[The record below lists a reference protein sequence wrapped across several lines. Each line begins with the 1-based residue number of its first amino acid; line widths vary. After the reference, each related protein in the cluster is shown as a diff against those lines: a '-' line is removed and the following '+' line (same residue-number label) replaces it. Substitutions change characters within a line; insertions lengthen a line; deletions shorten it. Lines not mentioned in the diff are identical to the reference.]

1 MLVETGTRR
10 ASPVVNSR
18 YRQWRRQESNVRCF
32 SCRRLVFSQL
42 EQFMI
47 KILSRRS
54 FLKSSALTLA
64 AANALLPFGAA
75 RASDAPEVNA
85 VKLGF
90 IALTDSAPLIIAMD
104 KGLFDK
110 YGLTGVEV
118 LKQAS
123 WGATR
128 DNIVLGAVGN
138 GIDGAHI
145 LTPMAYGLTTG
156 AITQDKQPMPMKILA
171 RLNLDG
177 QAISISKAF
186 ADLKVG
192 LDASLLKDAFA
203 RKKAEGAM
211 AKIAVTFPGGTH
223 DLWMRY
229 WLAAGGIDPDRDVEM
244 IVVPPPQMVANMK
257 VGTMD
262 AFCVGEPW
270 NAQLVSQ
277 GVGYTAMTTGELWAN
292 HPEKS
297 LAMRADFT
305 DKNPKATQALL
316 MAVMEAQQWADA
328 DANKDELADIV
339 SRRAWFNIKKEDIL
353 GRLKGD
359 IDYGNGRTVS
369 ASPHLMK
376 FWRDQASFPFKSHD
390 AWFLTENQRWG
401 RVKPDADIAGLVN
414 KVNDADEWRSAAKTL
429 GVTDIPASDARG
441 VETFFDGKSFDPANP
456 KAYLDSLAIKAG
468 A

>member
-1 MLVETGTRR
+1 M
-10 ASPVVNSR
+10 
-18 YRQWRRQESNVRCF
+18 QQEM
-32 SCRRLVFSQL
+32 
-42 EQFMI
+42 FMAHTI
-47 KILSRRS
+47 TRRS
-54 FLKSSALTLA
+54 FLKSTAATLA
-64 AANALLPFGAA
+64 AASALLPHGAA
-75 RASDAPEVNA
+75 YASDAPEVNA
-85 VKLGF
+85 LKLGF
-90 IALTDSAPLIIAMD
+90 IALTDSSPLIIAKE

-118 LKQAS
+118 VKQAS

-128 DNIVLGAVGN
+128 DNLVLGAAGN
-138 GIDGAHI
+138 GIDGAHV

-156 AITQDKQPMPMKILA
+156 AMTQDKQPVPMKILA
-171 RLNLDG
+171 RLNLQG
-177 QAISISKAF
+177 QAISISNAF

-192 LDASLLKDAFA
+192 LDASLLKEAFA
-203 RKKAEGAM
+203 KKKADGAM

-229 WLAAGGIDPDRDVEM
+229 WLAAGGIDPNKDVEL

-277 GVGYTAMTTGELWAN
+277 GIGYTALSTGELWAN

-297 LAMRADFT
+297 LALRADFT

-328 DANKDELADIV
+328 DGNKDELADIV
-339 SRRAWFNIKKEDIL
+339 SKRAWFNIKKEDIL

-359 IDYGNGRTVS
+359 IDYGNGKTVA
-369 ASPHLMK
+369 ASPQLMK

-390 AWFLTENQRWG
+390 TWFLTENQRWG
-401 RVKPDADIAGLVN
+401 RIKPDADIAALVGQ
-414 KVNDADEWRSAAKTL
+414 VNGADMWRSAAKAL
-429 GVTDIPASDARG
+429 SVADIPATDSRG
-441 VETFFDGKSFDPANP
+441 VETFFDGKSFDPANT
-456 KAYLDSLAIKAG
+456 KAYLDGLAIKAG

>member
-1 MLVETGTRR
+1 VPFSTG
-10 ASPVVNSR
+10 
-18 YRQWRRQESNVRCF
+18 ESNMN
-32 SCRRLVFSQL
+32 S
-42 EQFMI
+42 I
-47 KILSRRS
+47 SRRS
-54 FLKSSALTLA
+54 FLKTTAATFA
-64 AANALLPFGAA
+64 AANSLLPFGAA
-75 RASDAPEVNA
+75 YASDAPEVNA

-90 IALTDSAPLIIAMD
+90 IALTDSSPLIIAKE

-118 LKQAS
+118 MKQAS

-128 DNIVLGAVGN
+128 DNLVLGSAGN
-138 GIDGAHI
+138 GIDGAHL
-145 LTPMAYGLTTG
+145 LTPMAYGLTSG
-156 AITQDKQPMPMKILA
+156 AITQDKQPLPMKILA
-171 RLNLDG
+171 RLNLQG
-177 QAISISKAF
+177 QGISVSKAF

-192 LDASLLKDAFA
+192 TDASLLKAAFA
-203 RKKAEGAM
+203 KKKVDGAM

-229 WLAAGGIDPDRDVEM
+229 WLAAGGIDPNTDVEM

-270 NAQLVSQ
+270 NAQLVAQ
-277 GVGYTAMTTGELWAN
+277 DIGYTALTTGELWAN

-297 LAMRADFT
+297 LALRAEFT
-305 DKNPKATQALL
+305 EKNPKATQALL
-316 MAVMEAQQWADA
+316 MAVMEAQQWCDA
-328 DANKDELADIV
+328 DANKDELAELV
-339 SRRAWFNIKKEDIL
+339 SKRAWFNIKKEDIL

-359 IDYGNGRTVS
+359 IDYGNGKTVS

-390 AWFLTENQRWG
+390 TWFLTENQRWG
-401 RVKPDADIAGLVN
+401 RVKPDANIAGLVD
-414 KVNDADEWRSAAKTL
+414 KVNGADLWRGAAKAL
-429 GVTDIPASDARG
+429 GVADIPATDSRG
-441 VETFFDGKSFDPANP
+441 VEKFFDGKSFDPTNP
-456 KAYLDSLAIKAG
+456 KAYLDGLAIKVG

>member
-1 MLVETGTRR
+1 MIKSISRR
-10 ASPVVNSR
+10 AFV
-18 YRQWRRQESNVRCF
+18 
-32 SCRRLVFSQL
+32 
-42 EQFMI
+42 
-47 KILSRRS
+47 
-54 FLKSSALTLA
+54 KSSALTLA
-64 AANALLPFGAA
+64 AANNLLPFGAA
-75 RASDAPEVNA
+75 YASDAPEVTGL
-85 VKLGF
+85 KLGF
-90 IALTDSAPLIIAMD
+90 IALTDSSPLIIAKE

-118 LKQAS
+118 MKQAS

-128 DNIVLGAVGN
+128 DNLVLGAAGN

-156 AITQDKQPMPMKILA
+156 SITQDKQPVPMKILA
-171 RLNLDG
+171 RLNVNG

-192 LDASLLKDAFA
+192 LDASPLKAAFA
-203 RKKAEGAM
+203 KKKAEGAA

-229 WLAAGGIDPDRDVEM
+229 WLAAGGIDPNADVEM

-277 GVGYTAMTTGELWAN
+277 GIGYTTVTTGEIWAN

-297 LAMRADFT
+297 LALRADFT

-316 MAVMEAQQWADA
+316 MAVMEAQQWADL

-339 SRRAWFNIKKEDIL
+339 AKRAWFNIKKEDIL

-359 IDYGNGRTVS
+359 IDYGNGKLVA

-390 AWFLTENQRWG
+390 AWFLTESQRWG
-401 RVKPDADIAGLVN
+401 RVKADADIAALVS
-414 KVNDADEWRSAAKTL
+414 KVNGADAWRSAAKAL
-429 GVTDIPASDARG
+429 SISDIPASDSRG
-441 VETFFDGKSFDPANP
+441 IEKFFDGKTFDPANP

-468 A
+468 V

>member
-1 MLVETGTRR
+1 MNNRD
-10 ASPVVNSR
+10 
-18 YRQWRRQESNVRCF
+18 
-32 SCRRLVFSQL
+32 
-42 EQFMI
+42 
-47 KILSRRS
+47 LSRRS
-54 FLKSSALTLA
+54 FLKASSATAATLIA
-64 AANALLPFGAA
+64 AKTLLPSGAMA
-75 RASDAPEVNA
+75 QSGPEVNT

-90 IALTDSAPLIIAMD
+90 IALTDSAPLIIAKE
-104 KGLFDK
+104 KGLFEK
-110 YGLTGVEV
+110 YGMSGAEV

-128 DNIVLGAVGN
+128 DNLVLGSEGS

-145 LTPMAYGLTTG
+145 LTPMPYLMTTG
-156 AITQDKQPMPMKILA
+156 AITQNNTPLPMKILA

-177 QAISISKAF
+177 QGISVAQAY

-192 LDASLLKDAFA
+192 TDAGVLKDIFA
-203 RKKAEGAM
+203 KKKADGAM
-211 AKIAVTFPGGTH
+211 AKVAVTFPGGTH

-229 WLAAGGIDPDRDVEM
+229 WLAAAGINPDTDVET

-277 GVGYTAMTTGELWAN
+277 GIGYSALTTGELWAK

-297 LAMRADFT
+297 LALRADFVE
-305 DKNPKATQALL
+305 KNPKAAEAIL

-339 SRRAWFNIKKEDIL
+339 SKRAWFNVKKEDIL
-353 GRLKGD
+353 SRLKGD
-359 IDYGNGRTVS
+359 FDYGNGKTVA
-369 ASPHLMK
+369 ASPLLMK

-390 AWFLTENQRWG
+390 AWFLAENMRWG
-401 RVKPDADIAGLVN
+401 RLKADLEVNALIAQVN
-414 KVNDADEWRSAAKTL
+414 AADMWRAAAKTL
-429 GVTDIPASDARG
+429 GVTDVPASDSRG
-441 VETFFDGKSFDPANP
+441 VETFFDGKTFDPENP
-456 KAYLDSLAIKAG
+456 KAYLDSLAIKKA
-468 A
+468 

>member
-1 MLVETGTRR
+1 MIKSVSRR
-10 ASPVVNSR
+10 A
-18 YRQWRRQESNVRCF
+18 F
-32 SCRRLVFSQL
+32 
-42 EQFMI
+42 I
-47 KILSRRS
+47 
-54 FLKSSALTLA
+54 KSSALTLA
-64 AANALLPFGAA
+64 AANSLLPFGAA
-75 RASDAPEVNA
+75 YASDAPEVTGL
-85 VKLGF
+85 KLGF
-90 IALTDSAPLIIAMD
+90 IALTDSSPLIIAKE

-118 LKQAS
+118 MKQAS

-128 DNIVLGAVGN
+128 DNLVLGAAGN

-156 AITQDKQPMPMKILA
+156 AITQDKQPVPMKILA
-171 RLNLDG
+171 RLNVNG

-192 LDASLLKDAFA
+192 LDASPLKAAFA
-203 RKKAEGAM
+203 KKKAEGAT

-229 WLAAGGIDPDRDVEM
+229 WLAAGGIDPNADVEM

-277 GVGYTAMTTGELWAN
+277 GIGYTTVTTGEIWAN

-297 LAMRADFT
+297 LALRADFT
-305 DKNPKATQALL
+305 DKNPKATHALL

-328 DANKDELADIV
+328 DANRDELANIV
-339 SRRAWFNIKKEDIL
+339 SKRAWFNIKKEDIV

-359 IDYGNGRTVS
+359 MDYGNGKVVT

-401 RVKPDADIAGLVN
+401 RVKSDADIVALVG
-414 KVNDADEWRSAAKTL
+414 KVNGAEMWRSAAKAL
-429 GVTDIPASDARG
+429 SISDIPASDSRG
-441 VETFFDGKSFDPANP
+441 VEKFFDGKIFDPANP
-456 KAYLDSLAIKAG
+456 KAYLDSLPIKAG
-468 A
+468 V